1 VTQTAAAIRILAVAL
16 WVGGTAA
23 LDFVEAPLRFSS
35 GILDRNQAVG
45 LGQDVITRWIR
56 AEWALGVVALA
67 ASFVAASPRWSVW
80 LVVLMLA
87 VVTVQGAY
95 LAPAMTHL
103 ARGLDFVQRVPDD
116 SRYAS
121 IRHLHAAYAVL
132 ELIVLAAG
140 AIVLAAST
148 RPVKR

>member
-1 VTQTAAAIRILAVAL
+1 MTHTAAVIGILAVAL
-16 WVGGTAA
+16 WVGGMAA

-35 GILDRNQAVG
+35 GIIDRNQAVG
-45 LGQDVITRWIR
+45 LGQVVITRWIR
-56 AEWALGVVALA
+56 AEWVLGVVALA
-67 ASFVAASPRWSVW
+67 ASIVAASPRWSVW
-80 LVVLMLA
+80 LVVFMLA

-95 LAPAMTHL
+95 LVPAMTHL
-103 ARGLDFVQRVPDD
+103 ARGLDFVQRGPDD

-132 ELIVLAAG
+132 ELMVLAAG
-140 AIVLAAST
+140 AIILAAST

>member
-1 VTQTAAAIRILAVAL
+1 MAL
-16 WVGGTAA
+16 WVGGMAA

-35 GILDRNQAVG
+35 GLIDRNQAVG
-45 LGQDVITRWIR
+45 LGQVVITRWIR
-56 AEWALGVVALA
+56 AEWTMGVVALA
-67 ASFVAASPRWSVW
+67 ASIVAVSPRWSVW
-80 LVVLMLA
+80 LVVFMLA
-87 VVTVQGAY
+87 VVTLQGAY

-103 ARGLDFVQRVPDD
+103 ARGLDFVQRGSDD
-116 SRYAS
+116 ARYAT

-132 ELIVLAAG
+132 ELLVLAAG